1 MEKSNGVISQSF
13 EDANSRIQKLENAL
27 KNKTQEHDS
36 LQRLYDNLNKKLNE
50 NEKLIKATK

>member
-27 KNKTQEHDS
+27 KNKTQEHDN
-36 LQRLYDNLNKKLNE
+36 LQRLYDNLNKKFNE